1 MNIPKI
7 YFKLSKKFKDGGTLK
22 EELDQFGNLL
32 ETEISDIFTTE
43 KQLTRESKNILE
55 NYLEADDEIYSSN
68 SSNLNQYSLGSN
80 YIPSKAICFAT
91 DGTGNPF
98 CMDFLNG
105 EMPRII
111 FWDDGNLEWRII
123 ADSIENFF
131 NLFDPD

>member
-55 NYLEADDEIYSSN
+55 NYFKTNDELCPSN
-68 SSNLNQYSLGSN
+68 SSSLNQYSLGSN

-91 DGTGNPF
+91 DGTGKSILYGFSQWRNAKNH
-98 CMDFLNG
+98 FLG
-105 EMPRII
+105 
-111 FWDDGNLEWRII
+111 
-123 ADSIENFF
+123 
-131 NLFDPD
+131 